1 MTWVIHDNPPLDVCT
16 GVLAAAFA
24 KEPAVLRFC
33 GTDPTRRTAWFEAL
47 LQTHATLPGR
57 RLLVTRDGRAVGVAI
72 ATAPGAKPRPRAQAA
87 WTLRTL
93 RACGPRA
100 LFGTL
105 VYLRRTEAWKPVDAW
120 TLEFVGVLP
129 EARGQGFA
137 RMLYER
143 AHEDHPHA
151 RAFLTTADPENVGLY
166 ERWGF
171 RRFVR
176 ITLAGLTVVGM
187 TRPSLIQQKETHA

>member
-1 MTWVIHDNPPLDVCT
+1 MTWQIHDDPPLDVCT

-24 KEPAVLRFC
+24 EEPTVVRLC
-33 GTDPTRRTAWFEAL
+33 GTDASRRTAWFEAL

-57 RLLVTRDGRAVGVAI
+57 RLLLSRDGRAVAVAI
-72 ATAPGAKPRPRAQAA
+72 ATAPGAKPRPAAQAR

-93 RACGPRA
+93 GGCGPRT
-100 LFGTL
+100 LVGTL
-105 VYLRRTEAWKPVDAW
+105 TYLRRTAAWKPIDAW
-120 TLEFVGVLP
+120 TLELVGVLP

-137 RMLYER
+137 RKLYQR
-143 AHEDHPHA
+143 AQEDH
-151 RAFLTTADPENVGLY
+151 RAAPAYLATADPQNVELY

-171 RRFVR
+171 RAFVR

-187 TRPSLIQQKETHA
+187 TRPSLLQKETH

>member
-1 MTWVIHDNPPLDVCT
+1 MTWAIRDDPPLDVCT

-24 KEPAVLRFC
+24 EEPAVVRFC
-33 GTDPTRRTAWFEAL
+33 GKDASRRTAWFEAL

-57 RLLVTRDGRAVGVAI
+57 RLLLTKDGRAVGVAI
-72 ATAPGAKPRPRAQAA
+72 TTAPGAKPRPAAQAR

-93 RACGPRA
+93 RGCGPRT
-100 LFGTL
+100 LVGTL
-105 VYLRRTEAWKPVDAW
+105 AYLRRTAAWKPVDAW

-129 EARGQGFA
+129 EARRQGIA
-137 RMLYER
+137 RKLYER
-143 AHEDHPHA
+143 AQEDHCEA
-151 RAFLTTADPENVGLY
+151 TAYLTTADPQTVELY

-171 RRFVR
+171 CAFVR

-187 TRPSLIQQKETHA
+187 TRPSLLQKETDS